1 MGLIWTTYVKILEK
15 NLFTYHIWRS
25 YIRTRKKFEKLLH
38 LTLTR
43 IVNSVRALLLQ
54 PKPPPSLSP
63 PLPPLHPPVQSLQIL
78 RKLFKVCLIVSF
90 YNTVVLWCAS
100 FRGFC
105 RFPVCI
111 SLMNRR
117 RKKTINLNFFCLGWS
132 NFDQP
137 VLPS

>member
-1 MGLIWTTYVKILEK
+1 MNYLREDFRK
-15 NLFTYHIWRS
+15 NLFTYDIWRS

-54 PKPPPSLSP
+54 PKPPPSPSP
-63 PLPPLHPPVQSLQIL
+63 PLPPLHSPVQSLQIL
-78 RKLFKVCLIVSF
+78 RKLFKVCLIVFF

-117 RKKTINLNFFCLGWS
+117 SKKN
-132 NFDQP
+132 DQP
-137 VLPS
+137 KLFLFRLIKFWSTCPAELIF